1 MDGVQGKLNRS
12 LQRRLSVAIAACIA
26 LIAFLGVFLSFLLM
40 LKESARFQDSQL
52 RQIAALIDSR
62 HLPALPVEGQKITAD
77 DDDDARI
84 SIQQL
89 PSQQLRNAGSADT
102 HFETDRKVL
111 NLPAGLHDGLQTVAI
126 NGVEWRVLVKS
137 VAENV
142 RIAIAQPSAEPEEV
156 ARDSAMET
164 LFLLLLLIPFVILL
178 VHFLIR
184 KMFRPF
190 VQLAEGINQRSDQD
204 LHVLDDRQVPLEVV
218 PFTSAINR
226 LFTRVGLAIEHQRRF
241 IADAAHELRSPLTAL
256 SLQVERLVAVELSD
270 TARERVAALQQGIHR
285 ARALID
291 QLLVLAH
298 MQQQV
303 PQQTCQPISLQS
315 VIRQTLEDLMPLIE
329 AKNIDFELTGSDD
342 VIVVAQEVD
351 LKTLIKNLLD
361 NAIRYTPEWGRVCLH
376 LSLEQGGMLQVRDTG
391 PGIPDA
397 ERLRVFD
404 AFYRIPG
411 NTALGSG
418 LGLAIVKTIVDRL
431 GAAIELRAAQAMA
444 PTGLA
449 VTVRFRAP

>member
-1 MDGVQGKLNRS
+1 MDGLQRKLNHS
-12 LQRRLSVAIAACIA
+12 LQRRLSAAIAACIA
-26 LIAFLGVFLSFLLM
+26 LVAFLGVFLSFLLM
-40 LKESARFQDSQL
+40 LNESARFQDSQL

-62 HLPALPVEGQKITAD
+62 HLPALPVEGQKIAAD

-84 SIQQL
+84 TIQQVMPDHFTNADRNL
-89 PSQQLRNAGSADT
+89 GTGLRMLD
-102 HFETDRKVL
+102 
-111 NLPAGLHDGLQTVAI
+111 LPAGLRDGLQTVLV
-126 NGVEWRVLVKS
+126 NGVAWRVLVKP
-137 VAENV
+137 VAENS
-142 RIAIAQPSAEPEEV
+142 RIAIAQPTAEPEEV
-156 ARDSAMET
+156 ARHSAMET
-164 LFLLLLLIPFVILL
+164 LVLLLLLIPFVILL

-190 VQLAEGINQRSDQD
+190 VQLAEGINRRSDQD
-204 LHVLDDRQVPLEVV
+204 LQVLDDRQVPLEVV

-226 LFTRVGLAIEHQRRF
+226 LFIRVGLAIEHQRRF

-256 SLQVERLVAVELSD
+256 SLQVERLVAVQLSD

-298 MQQQV
+298 MQQQM
-303 PQQTCQPISLQS
+303 PQQICKPVSLRAI
-315 VIRQTLEDLMPLIE
+315 IRQTLEDLMPLME
-329 AKNIDFELTGSDD
+329 SKNIDFEMTGSDD
-342 VIVVAQEVD
+342 VIVAAPEID

-361 NAIRYTPEWGRVCLH
+361 NAIRYTPEWGSVGLH
-376 LSLEQGGMLQVRDTG
+376 LSAERGGVLQVCDTG

-397 ERLRVFD
+397 ERTRVFD

-431 GAAIELRAAQAMA
+431 GASIELSAAQATA
-444 PTGLA
+444 PTGL
-449 VTVRFRAP
+449 VVKVEFHLP